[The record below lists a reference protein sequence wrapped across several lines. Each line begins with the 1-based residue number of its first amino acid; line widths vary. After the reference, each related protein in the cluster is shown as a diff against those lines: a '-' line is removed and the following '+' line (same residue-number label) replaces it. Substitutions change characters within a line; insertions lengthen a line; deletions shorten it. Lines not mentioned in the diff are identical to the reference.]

1 MGANGDRATS
11 RRSKRRADKL
21 LTPAEAGE
29 MLRNARAQLGIELL
43 EVHDRTG
50 ISWRN
55 LEALETGE
63 VQRFSDPAAAAVAMR
78 RYAEL
83 VSLEPEPLVKSVTSP
98 VLALAGA
105 PSGGANA
112 GSWAPGPT
120 TPDASG
126 HLRRYYGDQSHLG
139 SFTQTAQVPAVGGWT
154 SGQANG
160 AAQPGGPP
168 NGHRAPRRRPK
179 APWAL
184 RFMMWFVLFL
194 LLVGVAGISINHYK
208 PQWLRDIHVLAS
220 SPKPT
225 VPSSPGTHNQSPPTS
240 NDHDD
245 EAVRFPRHNVAY
257 RYRDSEREGRGSR
270 LHRRHRHLQP
280 LLGRRVGPRKHQLS
294 RQPDTHSRTDGQH
307 PDHRGPGEREARST
321 RRRYIGE
328 DRREYGLRV
337 DASPE
342 RSPVRRNLH
351 PHLTRQLTGP
361 VDWPS

>member
-11 RRSKRRADKL
+11 RRKRRADKL
-21 LTPAEAGE
+21 LTPTEAGE

-83 VSLEPEPLVKSVTSP
+83 VSLEPEPLVRSVTSP

-120 TPDASG
+120 APDASG

-139 SFTQTAQVPAVGGWT
+139 SFTQTAQVPAVGGWS

-160 AAQPGGPP
+160 AAQPGGPL
-168 NGHRAPRRRPK
+168 NGHQAPRRKPK

-220 SPKPT
+220 APKPT

-240 NDHDD
+240 KTTTTKPSASLVTTSQIGIGTASVKVGAPDYT
-245 EAVRFPRHNVAY
+245 VVVATSNLCWV
-257 RYRDSEREGRGSR
+257 DVWTPGSVNS
-270 LHRRHRHLQP
+270 L
-280 LLGRRVGPRKHQLS
+280 VN
-294 RQPDTHSRTDGQH
+294 RTLTAGQTVSI
-307 PDHRGPGEREARST
+307 PITG
-321 RRRYIGE
+321 
-328 DRREYGLRV
+328 
-337 DASPE
+337 
-342 RSPVRRNLH
+342 
-351 PHLTRQLTGP
+351 GP
-361 VDWPS
+361 VSVKLGALAAGISVKIDGKTVSGWTLRPNAVPFVATFTPT